1 VGRGGLLLKL
11 ELRSNPETLCAVRG
25 AVNNL
30 VENLGFPPKECRSI
44 VRAVDEALANVI
56 RHAYRGQGDM
66 PIEIMVRRIEERH
79 AGLLREAVEI
89 LMEDNGAPLD
99 RKKLQGRDLDDVK
112 PGGLGL
118 HFMRECMDAVEF
130 RRSKGKNQ
138 LRLVKFLDIVA
149 PNRTA

>member
-1 VGRGGLLLKL
+1 MGRVALLLKL
-11 ELRSNPETLCAVRG
+11 ELRSNPETLSAVRG
-25 AVNNL
+25 ALSDL
-30 VENLGFPPKECRSI
+30 VEKLGFPAKECRSI

-56 RHAYRGQGDM
+56 RHAYRGQDDQ
-66 PIEIMVRRIEERH
+66 PIKIVVRRIEQRH
-79 AGLLREAVEI
+79 AGLLRDAIEI
-89 LMEDNGAPLD
+89 LMEDEGAPID

-138 LRLVKFLDIVA
+138 LRLLKFLEILT
-149 PNRTA
+149 PNQTA

>member
-1 VGRGGLLLKL
+1 MGRGELLLKL

-25 AVNNL
+25 ALSNL
-30 VENLGFPPKECRSI
+30 VENLGFPAKECRSV

-56 RHAYRGQGDM
+56 RHAYRGQSGK

-79 AGLLREAVEI
+79 AGLLREAIEV
-89 LMEDNGAPLD
+89 LLEDYGVPID
-99 RKKLQGRDLDDVK
+99 KKKLQGRELDDLK

-118 HFMRECMDAVEF
+118 HFMRECMDSVEF
-130 RRSKGKNQ
+130 RRSNGKNR
-138 LRLVKFLDIVA
+138 LRLVKYLEIVA